1 MRLDFSVL
9 TFCFISGFFFFQF
22 FFISDIYFGI
32 SSGSTVTHSLRPVN
46 LLFGLRVLLIKVL
59 AGLRFYLVL
68 AAEQG
73 GGGGTLYC
81 SCCGAFHKSSG
92 LDDDGARLTE
102 TRDGAADC
110 RLSWRWRMELETGA
124 GDWRLETVN

>member
-9 TFCFISGFFFFQF
+9 TFCFISGFF

-68 AAEQG
+68 AVEQG
-73 GGGGTLYC
+73 GRHPVL
-81 SCCGAFHKSSG
+81 FLLWG
-92 LDDDGARLTE
+92 L
-102 TRDGAADC
+102 
-110 RLSWRWRMELETGA
+110 S
-124 GDWRLETVN
+124 

>member
-73 GGGGTLYC
+73 GEAPCTVLAVGPFINHLGST
-81 SCCGAFHKSSG
+81 ATG
-92 LDDDGARLTE
+92 LD
-102 TRDGAADC
+102 
-110 RLSWRWRMELETGA
+110 
-124 GDWRLETVN
+124 